1 MHSNMVL
8 TAPASFCRRSSASSG
23 VDSRRSRVP
32 TPGEGNRSQHV
43 VEALGRWSGLL
54 GQLNPSK
61 SMGGLR
67 VYGLAGRLEDTG
79 GVGGVASSLGSLAAS
94 LSDTWET
101 PFVIG
106 RSFSFSAHG
115 LEDLLLFA
123 STRSTVAL
131 LP

>member
-32 TPGEGNRSQHV
+32 TPGESNRSQHV
-43 VEALGRWSGLL
+43 VEALGGRSSLL

-94 LSDTWET
+94 LSDT
-101 PFVIG
+101 
-106 RSFSFSAHG
+106 
-115 LEDLLLFA
+115 
-123 STRSTVAL
+123 
-131 LP
+131 